1 MKELILSNIH
11 KKLGAKMVPFAN
23 YKMPIQ
29 YKSGV
34 NEEHNTVRNS
44 VGLFDVSHMGEIFI
58 RHAVLPYLK

>member
-29 YKSGV
+29 YHKKELRLLKMSA
-34 NEEHNTVRNS
+34 
-44 VGLFDVSHMGEIFI
+44 LKLLPKWIEIEI
-58 RHAVLPYLK
+58 SKPHHLMQMN